1 MILLLL
7 QWYFYYCNN
16 TSTNDTISMI
26 PQLPRLL
33 TVNVFLAV
41 LWYAPNMC
49 VICAAIRLHAN
60 CHTKSIVMVS
70 TYYTVLITQSI
81 GMYHRILHQR
91 WRRVLW
97 ELAGRADISILCWTQ
112 CHIHITSLY
121 SAQLCSHVD
130 TSILC
135 SALLCSHVDI
145 SILCSGADDELLT
158 AAAADSHWHCK
169 Q

>member
-1 MILLLL
+1 M
-7 QWYFYYCNN
+7 
-16 TSTNDTISMI
+16 
-26 PQLPRLL
+26 
-33 TVNVFLAV
+33 
-41 LWYAPNMC
+41 
-49 VICAAIRLHAN
+49 ICAKHV
-60 CHTKSIVMVS
+60 CHMCCNTYLCKLSHQEYCHGFNSLKSIEK
-70 TYYTVLITQSI
+70 YYTVSQNKWI
-81 GMYHRILHQR
+81 YHKVLHQR
-91 WRRVLW
+91 WLRVLW

-121 SAQLCSHVD
+121 SALLCSHVDISILYSALLCSHVD

-135 SALLCSHVDI
+135 SAQLCSHVDI

>member
-1 MILLLL
+1 
-7 QWYFYYCNN
+7 
-16 TSTNDTISMI
+16 MI
-26 PQLPRLL
+26 PQLPWPL
-33 TVNVFLAV
+33 TVDVFLAV
-41 LWYAPNMC
+41 LWYAPNVC

-60 CHTKSIVMVS
+60 YHTKSIVMVS

-112 CHIHITSLY
+112 CHIHNTSLY
-121 SAQLCSHVD
+121 SALLCSHVD

-135 SALLCSHVDI
+135 SALLCSHVDTSILCCAQLCSHVDI